1 MRILSAAG
9 LAGAMFAFSGA
20 AAPEFVLPERLY
32 AAPGRECSVYFKSVF
47 SSVTPENYA
56 YEAESKKGRAYAE
69 RWCWTPTAE
78 DAGSRTELVLRAWTD
93 EGCASVFT
101 ATVEV
106 ASAPRNPGK
115 TVRTAL
121 FADSL
126 TNSGYQ
132 NELFRVLRADGFAG
146 YVPVGSRKSKLAG
159 GVRHDGYG
167 GYDCKAFLEYYA
179 VTEDEV
185 ERVQDAAEREQLL
198 SLGVPV
204 KVVKEWQRE
213 LLKSPLVGFSGGRKK
228 VDVAGWIARASDGVA
243 PDVVIV
249 QLGVNSVFGRR
260 GGASEIRD
268 DIRKRVIPQF
278 KAFLAALR
286 EHMPKAV
293 FGISTQPLGCSQDG
307 FAANYG
313 ARAGEVQHRVTM
325 FVLNREIERFVL
337 GLGDP
342 LVELV
347 PLAHCVDPA
356 TGYPRKSVAANA
368 RTQET
373 LLRSVNALHPTL
385 SGGCQM
391 ADAIASWFECRWN
404 SWELSKSP

>member
-1 MRILSAAG
+1 MRMMFAAG
-9 LAGAMFAFSGA
+9 GFFAVLASSGV
-20 AAPEFVLPERLY
+20 AAPSFVLPKRLY
-32 AAPGRECSVYFKSVF
+32 AAPGRECSVYFTSVF
-47 SSVTPENYA
+47 SSVAPWNYA
-56 YEAESKKGRAYAE
+56 YEAESKKGRAYAD
-69 RWCWTPTAE
+69 RWCWTPKAE
-78 DAGSRTELVLRAWTD
+78 DAGSKTELVLRAWTD
-93 EGCASVFT
+93 AGCASVFT
-101 ATVEV
+101 TVVEV
-106 ASAPRNPGK
+106 ASSPRNAGK
-115 TVRTAL
+115 QVRTAL

-146 YVPVGSRKSKLAG
+146 YIPVGSRKSKLAG

-185 ERVQDAAEREQLL
+185 DRVQDAAEREQLL

-213 LLKSPLVGFSGGRKK
+213 LLKSPLVSFVDGRKV
-228 VDVAGWIARASDGVA
+228 VDVAGWIERASDGVA

-249 QLGVNSVFGRR
+249 QLGVNSVFALR
-260 GGASEIRD
+260 GNASEMRE
-268 DIRKRVIPQF
+268 DIRNRVIPQF
-278 KAFLAALR
+278 KAFTGALR
-286 EHMPKAV
+286 AHMPKAV
-293 FGISTQPLGCSQDG
+293 FGITTQPLGCSQDG

-325 FVLNREIERFVL
+325 FELNREIERFVL
-337 GLGDP
+337 ELGDP

-347 PLAHCVDPA
+347 PLAQCIDPV
-356 TGYPRKSVAANA
+356 TGYPRQKSAANA
-368 RTQET
+368 RTEEMV
-373 LLRSVNALHPTL
+373 LRSVNALHPTL

-391 ADAIASWFECRWN
+391 ADAIASWYECRWN
-404 SWELSKSP
+404 GWKLSE